1 MNHNLTTFLGA
12 VPQSMFSP
20 FLGQLY
26 SSDDADEKHCLL
38 LRAYESEPYL
48 LAKLVSLANSVIYGM
63 PNKYFYTPAEC
74 LGRVGQAEGT
84 ALAISFYLKAGVQGW
99 MRDDERSTAVW
110 QEAIFAAQVSQMLVS
125 HGCGQVR
132 DGKPFLSTL
141 LSYLG
146 ELFLTG
152 PVFDQIGEQLNLA
165 MYSNANEGEID
176 AYAVTMALLQ
186 KMGLPSPV
194 KSTIL
199 SVEELHRGQVST
211 TGGYRPTSD
220 TALLT
225 AARGIAQSFY
235 PQGVFVAR
243 IDEHMVDVAI
253 DALALDDGDLDV
265 IKTKVG
271 VLRAKLPAYLT

>member
-1 MNHNLTTFLGA
+1 MNQNLTTFLGA

-26 SSDDADEKHCLL
+26 SADDADEKHYLL

-84 ALAISFYLKAGVQGW
+84 ALAISFFLKAGVQGW

-125 HGCGQVR
+125 HGGGNVR

-152 PVFDQIGEQLNLA
+152 PVFDQIEELNLA

-199 SVEELHRGQVST
+199 SVEELHRGQLSP
-211 TGGYRPTSD
+211 TGGYQPTSD

-243 IDEHMVDVAI
+243 IEERIVDVAI
-253 DALALDDGDLDV
+253 GALALDDGDLDI
-265 IKTKVG
+265 IKTKVD